1 VSAAAH
7 AALAPGATVAATAV
21 LLALAACSRPDESL
35 VRLPSERP
43 GAAPA
48 PDGPPVALNAES
60 PVGYPQAL
68 LEQGVEGT
76 VVLHLF
82 VDAKGGVVRESTRV
96 AESSGYPAFDSA
108 AMTAVPQFRYAPA
121 VRDGTPVATTFLQPV
136 QFRNPQGRR

>member
-1 VSAAAH
+1 MNSGTFAAALCG
-7 AALAPGATVAATAV
+7 ALLVGG
-21 LLALAACSRPDESL
+21 CSRPDESL
-35 VRLPSERP
+35 MRLPAERP
-43 GAAPA
+43 GSTPA

-60 PVGYPQAL
+60 PVSYPQSL

-82 VDAKGGVVRESTRV
+82 VDANGAVMRDSTRV

-108 AMTAVPQFRYAPA
+108 AVTAVPQFHYAPA
-121 VRDGTPVATTFLQPV
+121 VRDGTPVGTAFLQAV

>member
-1 VSAAAH
+1 M
-7 AALAPGATVAATAV
+7 
-21 LLALAACSRPDESL
+21 
-35 VRLPSERP
+35 RLPAERP
-43 GAAPA
+43 GSTPA

-60 PVGYPQAL
+60 PVSYPQSL

-82 VDAKGGVVRESTRV
+82 VDANGAVMRDSTRV

-108 AMTAVPQFRYAPA
+108 AVTAVPQFHYAPA
-121 VRDGTPVATTFLQPV
+121 VRDGTPVGTAFLQAV